1 MHIPDGFISPQTV
14 VVTAVLA
21 AGGVAL
27 ALREVRRELPP
38 RKVPLIG
45 LVAAF
50 VFAAQML
57 NFPVAA
63 GTSGHLIGAVLAT
76 VLVGPAAAVIAM
88 TAVLILQC
96 FMFADGG
103 VTALGANVLNMAV
116 IATLTG
122 HGVYRATS
130 RLSDGLRGTL
140 IGAGFAAWCATV
152 VASLACAIEL
162 AASGTAQASLVVPAM
177 GGVHMLIG
185 LGEAVITML
194 VIAVVARA
202 RPDLVAVTASR
213 ETTGL
218 SPPVRGGLIAAL
230 VLAMGLSPFASS
242 APDGLE
248 RVAERLGFAGA
259 AAAAQAA
266 PLPDYAVTALQGDL
280 PLVSTALAGAI
291 GTVVAFFVAW
301 LVARSLTPAGRE
313 S

>member
-1 MHIPDGFISPQTV
+1 VHIPDGFISPQTV